1 MHNLRDDEHRDA
13 SPEHRGSE
21 RSTTAR
27 GLPTSSRKR
36 AVVLTGLA
44 IAGVYGV
51 GLALVG
57 IEESFEVLGG
67 VSPWYLLGALGM
79 QALVVLLW
87 SKVYRA
93 SAEATGSRL
102 ALWPGLQVSMPAFTL
117 SHTLPGGGWAGN
129 ALAAQRLTAF
139 GMHGPPALAAVA
151 LASTISLTAIAALGA
166 IGIVMAFVAG
176 DLPTIAVLIAIPMLV
191 VLTMVVSAVVALL
204 RSPRAG
210 DRVVGAVGRLV
221 PRLRRRVDDWRAS
234 LRYVTEDPPSRGQL
248 GTIIGWALL
257 KWGADIAS
265 LAMVFLAAGTTPRAA
280 ALLVGFGVTQLATAV
295 PVTPGGAG
303 FVEGG
308 MIGAFVSLGYPAT
321 TATTVVI
328 IYRILGTWLPA
339 IAGAPLLL
347 RTPSSQ
353 GSGGG

>member
-1 MHNLRDDEHRDA
+1 MSSSSQPDVHGKA
-13 SPEHRGSE
+13 
-21 RSTTAR
+21 A
-27 GLPTSSRKR
+27 SSRKR
-36 AVVLTGLA
+36 AVALTALA
-44 IAGVYGV
+44 IVGAYGV

-57 IEESFEVLGG
+57 IEGALEVLGG
-67 VSPWYLLGALGM
+67 VSPWYLLAALGM
-79 QALVVLLW
+79 QVLVVLLW

-93 SAEATGSRL
+93 SAEATGSHV
-102 ALWPGLQVSMPAFTL
+102 AIWPGLQVSMPAFTL

-139 GMHGPPALAAVA
+139 RLEGPVALAAVV

-166 IGIVMAFVAG
+166 MGIVMAFVAG
-176 DLPTIAVLIAIPMLV
+176 DLPTIAVLIALPVFV
-191 VLTMVVSAVVALL
+191 VLVMVVAAVVAVL
-204 RSPRAG
+204 RSPAAG

-221 PRLRRRVDDWRAS
+221 PRLRRRVDDWRVS
-234 LRYVTEDPPSRGQL
+234 LRYVTEDPPSPGQL

-265 LAMVFLAAGTTPRAA
+265 LALVFVAAGTMPRVA

-308 MIGAFVSLGYPAT
+308 MIGAFVTLGYPAT
-321 TATTVVI
+321 TAATVVI
-328 IYRILGTWLPA
+328 IYRVLGTWLPA

-347 RTPSSQ
+347 RAPSSQ
-353 GSGGG
+353 RSDGG